1 MNSVKVSIITVVYN
15 AEKTVEQ
22 TIMSVLNQTYSNI
35 EYIVIDGSSTDGTM
49 DIINQYKDRISKI
62 ISEPDNGIYDAMN
75 KGILSTTGEIIGIIN
90 ADDWYEVNTVE
101 NVIGVF
107 SSKKAEIVYGN
118 MNIIESDM
126 LVDCLYPS
134 TLENMWHELCIFHPA
149 TFVKRTVY
157 ERLGIFDET
166 YEIAGD
172 YEFMLRAYSEGVKF
186 KYIDS
191 VLSNFR
197 NNGVSCTKLY
207 KAREEDNK
215 ISLKYIDKSPN
226 KEVVYKKIMDR
237 QDFIRFGELVQKNS
251 QLIRKTLFSLF
262 SEDKIPVSII
272 GIGIWGREMSRILNS
287 CEIEIEGYYDNNPQ
301 KNGTRFNNLVV
312 RNPSSL
318 CNKKANVIIAIKKNT
333 EEIEE
338 QLRAYNNSKLK
349 WITMSDLIKRIDDKE

>member
-1 MNSVKVSIITVVYN
+1 MNSMKVSIITVVYN
-15 AEKTVEQ
+15 AEKTIEQ

-35 EYIVIDGSSTDGTM
+35 EYIVVDGASTDGTL
-49 DIINQYKDRISKI
+49 DIINKYNDRISKI

-75 KGILSTTGEIIGIIN
+75 KGILSATGEIIGIVN
-90 ADDWYEVNTVE
+90 ADDWYEINTVE
-101 NVIGVF
+101 NVIDVF
-107 SSKKAEIVYGN
+107 SDKKAEIVYGD
-118 MNIIESDM
+118 MNVIESDM
-126 LVDCLYPS
+126 VVDCLYPS
-134 TLENMWHELCIFHPA
+134 PLQNMWRELCIFHPA
-149 TFVKRTVY
+149 TFVRRTVY
-157 ERLGIFDET
+157 ERLGVFDTT

-186 KYIDS
+186 QYINS

-226 KEVVYKKIMDR
+226 RDEVYIKILDR
-237 QDFIRFGELVQKNS
+237 QEFIRFGELVQGNTEF
-251 QLIRKTLFSLF
+251 IRKALFGLF
-262 SEDKIPVSII
+262 GEDKYPISII
-272 GIGIWGREMSRILNS
+272 GIGIWGREMSRVLHS
-287 CEIEIEGYYDNNPQ
+287 CEIEIEGYYDNNPK

-312 RNPSSL
+312 QNPSSL

-338 QLRAYNNSKLK
+338 QLRAYNNSQLK
-349 WITMSDLIKRIDDKE
+349 WITMSDLIKRMEDKE